1 MKKILV
7 VFTGGTIGS
16 RTQGRIINVDR
27 QQSHALLTQYVQ
39 KYGETANFLPVQPL
53 QLLSE
58 NITYSTWNT
67 LCAYLFSIDLQAF
80 DGVIITHGSD
90 TLSYTA
96 ALVSFLLRHTP
107 VPVILTA
114 ADRPLED
121 EKSNGLE
128 NFKAAVDFI
137 TNAGLKGV
145 FVSYRDKQ
153 EKQAMYLASRLCQA
167 DPYLDVFTPF
177 GGAPFGYIEHGAFV
191 LDKNPCNPKPE
202 ELCVRQKPVF
212 MQPPVFITPVLM
224 VQPYPN
230 MQYDLFPVQNTKV
243 VLLYLYHSATACTQ
257 GEEATSV
264 LPFIERCRRQ
274 KTAVYG
280 ASFKRRQASGLYATE
295 HALLQ
300 AGVAPLFNI
309 SPEAAYTKLCIAY
322 NQNETEPERLMQQT
336 LFFETLP
343 ER

>member
-1 MKKILV
+1 MKKILI

-27 QQSHALLTQYVQ
+27 RQSHALLSQYVQ

-58 NITYSTWNT
+58 NTTYSTWNR

-107 VPVILTA
+107 VPVMLTA
-114 ADRPLED
+114 ADRPLAD
-121 EKSNGLE
+121 VKSNGLE

-145 FVSYRDKQ
+145 FFFFFDKQ
-153 EKQAMYLASRLCQA
+153 MKKAIYLASRLCQA
-167 DPYLDVFTPF
+167 DAYLDVFTPF
-177 GGAPFGYIEHGAFV
+177 GGAPFGYMEHGAFIP
-191 LDKNPCNPKPE
+191 NISPCNPKPE
-202 ELCVRQKPVF
+202 ELRADQKPVF
-212 MQPPVFITPVLM
+212 TQPPVFITPVLM

>member
-191 LDKNPCNPKPE
+191 LDKNPCNPKSCVFAKSRF
-202 ELCVRQKPVF
+202 LCSRLFLQPLCLWCSHIQIFSMIFSPSKMQRRCFYTCIIAQQPVRRGKKQPVF
-212 MQPPVFITPVLM
+212 F
-224 VQPYPN
+224 
-230 MQYDLFPVQNTKV
+230 
-243 VLLYLYHSATACTQ
+243 
-257 GEEATSV
+257 
-264 LPFIERCRRQ
+264 
-274 KTAVYG
+274 
-280 ASFKRRQASGLYATE
+280 
-295 HALLQ
+295 
-300 AGVAPLFNI
+300 
-309 SPEAAYTKLCIAY
+309 
-322 NQNETEPERLMQQT
+322 RL
-336 LFFETLP
+336 
-343 ER
+343 